1 MEQQVKRE
9 IEIQSNLKYVQVCFF
24 FLSLL
29 LTNRSIIDIRI
40 FYVFMDFF
48 MMNKE
53 FIYYLNMH
61 LVENYIDV
69 CKQKKLY
76 VKLKLLE

>member
-9 IEIQSNLKYVQVCFF
+9 IEIQSNLKYVQVFFF

-61 LVENYIDV
+61 PEENYIDV

-76 VKLKLLE
+76 VKVKLLE